1 MLMAATETG
10 LFKKNKKSSTIT
22 DFTLVADSVPA
33 DSNRIPHISIVDTT
47 KMDSL
52 TKLIYK
58 RNLAVDDS
66 LRLDSINRGKK
77 NGINAPVSYEA
88 SDSMT
93 YDAATG
99 LAHLYGNSHVT
110 YEDMDLKS
118 DKIYMSMDSSLVY
131 PLKFPLYL

>member
-1 MLMAATETG
+1 MAATETG
-10 LFKKNKKSSTIT
+10 LFNKNTKSSTIT
-22 DFTLVADSVPA
+22 DSTLVADPVPA
-33 DSNRIPHISIVDTT
+33 DLNTIPPISIVDTT

-93 YDAATG
+93 YDAAKG
-99 LAHLYGNSHVT
+99 FAHLSGKSHVT
-110 YEDMDLKS
+110 
-118 DKIYMSMDSSLVY
+118 
-131 PLKFPLYL
+131 